1 MSDDIKL
8 KFGLQ
13 RNRSYLNRDFGDF
26 RGELLRYANIYF
38 KDKIQDF
45 SEASMGGLF
54 LDMAAYVGD
63 TMSFYLDHQF
73 RELSPDTV
81 SEAANLESMIRNA
94 GLQIRGDSPAS
105 VTVNFY
111 LEIPA
116 VIDSVT
122 GETIPDPT
130 ALPTIKDGAR
140 LVSASGVSF
149 YLTESLD
156 FSDKTVNGRYVAQ
169 VTPLINSAGTIISY
183 VFMRQGLTVS
193 GTMETETF
201 SIPSAFVPFRTL
213 SLSKQHVSSI
223 LRVYDSEGNDYHQV
237 ESLAQ
242 DTVFRKNR
250 LASGDT
256 SIEVINTP
264 YRYTVDTTVSDRT
277 SIIRFGSGD
286 GSNINDVKIPNPSD
300 MALPLYGKETFAKIS
315 LDPNQLLRSTSLGI
329 SPTGTTITVVYR
341 YGGGA
346 NHNVE
351 ADSIREIAE
360 VEYKFLQGVPYN
372 TSQAIKA
379 SLAVKNDQPARGG
392 ARAPSLV
399 ELKNFVTSARS
410 MQNRIV
416 TTDDLLARIYTLP
429 TEFGVVHR
437 ANVLPNPEN
446 ALSSILHVISQ
457 DSQGRLVPC
466 SDALKRNLS
475 TYLNEFRLIGDAM
488 DVLDAEVVNYKIN
501 ITCRFSHTVNKYEL
515 ISLIIEEVQKLFTQ
529 EKGALGKPIIVS
541 DIRSVVQMLTGV
553 LAVVNV
559 DLTNISGTVANRE
572 YSSTKKDLLGA
583 LDNDIYFFEPY
594 EIAELR
600 YPNDDIFV
608 TVL

>member
-1 MSDDIKL
+1 MADNIKL

-81 SEAANLESMIRNA
+81 TEAANLEAMIRNS
-94 GLQIRGDSPAS
+94 GLKIRGDSPAS
-105 VTVNFY
+105 VLVNFY

-116 VIDSVT
+116 VLSTVT
-122 GETIPDPT
+122 GEIIPHNPSI
-130 ALPTIKDGAR
+130 PRIKDGAR
-140 LVSASGVSF
+140 LVSRNGVNF
-149 YLTESLD
+149 YLTEELD
-156 FSDKTVNGRYVAQ
+156 FTEKTTNGQYKAQ
-169 VTPLINSAGTIISY
+169 VTPILNNAGSIVSFVFMMQGLCVSGIISTEK
-183 VFMRQGLTVS
+183 FNVS
-193 GTMETETF
+193 ST
-201 SIPSAFVPFRTL
+201 FVPFRTL
-213 SLSKQHVSSI
+213 RLTNQHVSSI
-223 LRVYDSEGNDYHQV
+223 LRVYDSEGNDYYEV
-237 ESLAQ
+237 ESLSQ

-250 LASGDT
+250 LSNGDT

-264 YRYTVDTTVSDRT
+264 YRYLTTTSVADRT
-277 SIIRFGSGD
+277 TTIRFGSGD
-286 GSNINDVKIPNPSD
+286 GSNIGDVKIPNPSD
-300 MALPLYGKETFAKIS
+300 MALPLYGKETFSKVS
-315 LDPNQLLRSTSLGI
+315 LDPNKLLQSTSLGV
-329 SPTGTTITVVYR
+329 SPTNTDITVVYR
-341 YGGGA
+341 HGGGA

-351 ADSIREIAE
+351 ADSINEIQE
-360 VEYKFLQGVPYN
+360 IEYIFLQAVDYDVAQG
-372 TSQAIKA
+372 IKA
-379 SLAVKNDQPARGG
+379 SLAVSNQNAATGG
-392 ARAPSLV
+392 APAASLI

-446 ALSSILHVISQ
+446 ALSSILYVISQ
-457 DSQGRLVPC
+457 NSTGEMVPC

-488 DVLDAEVVNYKIN
+488 DILDAVVLNFQIKIN
-501 ITCRFSHTVNKYEL
+501 CRFSHTVNKYEL
-515 ISLIIEEVQKLFTQ
+515 ISKIISEVQKLFVKENT
-529 EKGALGKPIIVS
+529 ALGKPIVKS
-541 DIRSVVQMLTGV
+541 EIRSVVQAQPGV
-553 LAVVNV
+553 ISCISVELI
-559 DLTNISGTVANRE
+559 NISGQVENRQ
-572 YSSTKKDLLGA
+572 YSEQKKNLKSI
-583 LDNDIYFFEPY
+583 LDKDIYFVEPY
-594 EIAELR
+594 EIFELR
-600 YPNDDIFV
+600 FPNKDILV
-608 TVL
+608 TVE

>member
-81 SEAANLESMIRNA
+81 SEAANLEAMIRNA

-116 VIDSVT
+116 VIDPVT
-122 GETIPDPT
+122 GETIPDPNS
-130 ALPTIKDGAR
+130 LPTIKDGAR
-140 LVSASGVSF
+140 LISSSGISF
-149 YLTESLD
+149 YLTESID
-156 FSDKTVNGRYVAQ
+156 FSDQTSNGRYSAQ
-169 VTPLINSAGTIISY
+169 VTPLINSAGTITSY
-183 VFMRQGLTVS
+183 VFMRQGLAVS
-193 GTMETETF
+193 GTIETETF
-201 SIPSAFVPFRTL
+201 SISSTFVPFRTIK
-213 SLSKQHVSSI
+213 LSKQHVSSI
-223 LRVYDSEGNDYHQV
+223 LRVFDSEGNDYHQV
-237 ESLAQ
+237 ESLSQ

-250 LASGDT
+250 LSNGDT

-264 YRYTVDTTVSDRT
+264 YRYILDTAVSDRT

-315 LDPNQLLRSTSLGI
+315 LDPNQLLQSTSLGV
-329 SPTGTTITVVYR
+329 SPTNTTITVVYR
-341 YGGGA
+341 HGGGA

-351 ADSIREIAE
+351 ADTIREVME
-360 VEYKFLQGVPYN
+360 VEYTFLQSLSYN

-488 DVLDAEVVNYKIN
+488 DVLDAEVINFKIN
-501 ITCRFSHTVNKYEL
+501 IECRFSHTVNKYEL
-515 ISLIIEEVQKLFTQ
+515 ISLIIAEVQKLFTRD
-529 EKGALGKPIIVS
+529 KGALGKPIVVS
-541 DIRSVVQMLTGV
+541 EIRSVVQMLTGV
-553 LAVVNV
+553 ISVVSV
-559 DLTNISGTVANRE
+559 ELTNIHSTVQNRE
-572 YSSTKKDLLGA
+572 YSASRKDLLSI

-600 YPNDDIFV
+600 YPNQDILV
-608 TVL
+608 TVI